1 MKVSSKEQKSRK
13 SQSRDNKG
21 KTMRSREAIKSSKSN
36 LRLDLEPPKGSQV
49 TPKRPPRAPKR
60 SPRDLQ
66 NGLTNIFNDKKPIF
80 QKSMTVSVEI
90 HFFEVPKVIFGGQ
103 NRPQEAPRG
112 DKKQQRKN
120 RNRRD
125 QKTSIERQRKAPR
138 TMFLSS
144 NG

>member
-1 MKVSSKEQKSRK
+1 MSSKGQKSRK

-66 NGLTNIFNDKKPIF
+66 NGLTNIFKDKNPIF
-80 QKSMTVSVEI
+80 QKSMNI
-90 HFFEVPKVIFGGQ
+90 
-103 NRPQEAPRG
+103 
-112 DKKQQRKN
+112 
-120 RNRRD
+120 
-125 QKTSIERQRKAPR
+125 
-138 TMFLSS
+138 
-144 NG
+144 